1 MMVKH
6 FIITQ
11 IDDSQNLEWCDVL
24 VDDTTRTILT
34 FQTERDAENYLTED
48 ADLTPYEITSNN
60 IFYCSI
66 TLELDR

>member
-1 MMVKH
+1 MINN

-11 IDDSQNLEWCDVL
+11 IDDSKNLEWCDVL

-48 ADLTPYEITSNN
+48 AELTLYEITSNN
-60 IFYCSI
+60 IFI
-66 TLELDR
+66 ARLH

>member
-48 ADLTPYEITSNN
+48 ADLTP
-60 IFYCSI
+60 
-66 TLELDR
+66 